1 VADVTVLGRETHFA
15 PARQFGVA
23 PQAIQSDDDD
33 AADETVGK
41 EPAGRSA
48 RSPGL
53 VPEAHA
59 AKIDLTGKHGDGAP
73 GDHDAPGPAVS
84 GATAATPTDGGGL
97 PSSALHRLAGAI
109 VDTAAG
115 APSAPVAGS
124 ATVASAPVAAAG
136 PVKVLTVRLDLA
148 ESGALDVRMVADGG
162 TLTIHVRTEKDET
175 ARRLHNDRDELA
187 SLLSGAGY
195 DATIATIESRRTDAG
210 APPSGQPAAPGPAVT
225 SQGDQGGAFQEPRQQ
240 GRGGHA
246 FPFADQRE
254 TSHDTSKPDG
264 RGAGLLYV

>member
-1 VADVTVLGRETHFA
+1 
-15 PARQFGVA
+15 
-23 PQAIQSDDDD
+23 
-33 AADETVGK
+33 
-41 EPAGRSA
+41 
-48 RSPGL
+48 

-73 GDHDAPGPAVS
+73 GDHDAPGSAVS
-84 GATAATPTDGGGL
+84 GATPATPADGGGL
-97 PSSALHRLAGAI
+97 PSPALHRLAGAI
-109 VDTAAG
+109 ADTAAS
-115 APSAPVAGS
+115 APSAPVAGA
-124 ATVASAPVAAAG
+124 ATVAAAPVAAAG

-148 ESGALDVRMVADGG
+148 ESGALDVRMVADGSA
-162 TLTIHVRTEKDET
+162 LTIHVRTEKDET

-187 SLLSGAGY
+187 SLLRGAGY

-210 APPSGQPAAPGPAVT
+210 ALPSGQPATPGPAVT

-246 FPFADQRE
+246 FPFAGERE

>member
-1 VADVTVLGRETHFA
+1 
-15 PARQFGVA
+15 
-23 PQAIQSDDDD
+23 
-33 AADETVGK
+33 
-41 EPAGRSA
+41 
-48 RSPGL
+48 

-59 AKIDLTGKHGDGAP
+59 TKIDLTGKHSDGAP

-84 GATAATPTDGGGL
+84 GATLATPADGGGL
-97 PSSALHRLAGAI
+97 PSSTLHRLAGVIA
-109 VDTAAG
+109 DTAVG
-115 APSAPVAGS
+115 APSAPVVGA
-124 ATVASAPVAAAG
+124 ATVAAAPVAAAG

-148 ESGALDVRMVADGG
+148 ESGALDVRMVADGSA
-162 TLTIHVRTEKDET
+162 LTIHVRTEKDET

-187 SLLSGAGY
+187 SLLRGAGY

-246 FPFADQRE
+246 FPFAGERE